1 MAVLLVEDG
10 DFIKHHPGC
19 HYYKAQPN
27 VEELRRQCRDW
38 MKTQTSAE
46 QDLWRFFF
54 KKFLMPVLG

>member
-54 KKFLMPVLG
+54 FNF